1 MPVFS
6 FIGHI
11 RAELLGKC
19 ENWQQIYKQM
29 NSIFYSS
36 NKVCLKSVLRGK
48 ILAVMFLC
56 KSFKAVTAVYF
67 VLKKC
72 VHETMELQY

>member
-1 MPVFS
+1 
-6 FIGHI
+6 
-11 RAELLGKC
+11 
-19 ENWQQIYKQM
+19 M